1 MFNIVTFYSA
11 REDFR
16 SEELDII
23 LKTMRLNMVMQN
35 SADRQQMITVLKKMI
50 LRIKAAM
57 VTSCRHPNQTDS
69 KNKGSKIE
77 ESKAIQNEFG
87 YFPKNNSYQN
97 EDDGELRE
105 KYVSFIRS
113 LFVFFSSCLFEG

>member
-1 MFNIVTFYSA
+1 
-11 REDFR
+11 
-16 SEELDII
+16 
-23 LKTMRLNMVMQN
+23 
-35 SADRQQMITVLKKMI
+35 MITVLKKMI

-69 KNKGSKIE
+69 KIKGSKIEESKNE

-97 EDDGELRE
+97 EDEGELRE
-105 KYVSFIRS
+105 KYVSFTRG
-113 LFVFFSSCLFEG
+113 LFVFFSSCLFEGASFSKRSIALECLQGTIHILRKRVHKKPFFAYFL

>member
-1 MFNIVTFYSA
+1 MFNIVIFYSA

-57 VTSCRHPNQTDS
+57 VT
-69 KNKGSKIE
+69 
-77 ESKAIQNEFG
+77 
-87 YFPKNNSYQN
+87 
-97 EDDGELRE
+97 LRPL
-105 KYVSFIRS
+105 KQYLGR
-113 LFVFFSSCLFEG
+113 L

>member
-57 VTSCRHPNQTDS
+57 VT
-69 KNKGSKIE
+69 
-77 ESKAIQNEFG
+77 
-87 YFPKNNSYQN
+87 
-97 EDDGELRE
+97 LRPL
-105 KYVSFIRS
+105 KQYLGR
-113 LFVFFSSCLFEG
+113 L

>member
-1 MFNIVTFYSA
+1 MFNIVIFYSA
-11 REDFR
+11 REDFE

-57 VTSCRHPNQTDS
+57 VNSCRHPNQTDF
-69 KNKGSKIE
+69 KI
-77 ESKAIQNEFG
+77 KARTTI
-87 YFPKNNSYQN
+87 
-97 EDDGELRE
+97 
-105 KYVSFIRS
+105 
-113 LFVFFSSCLFEG
+113 